1 MLILHFYTRPTFI
14 SCFVTALISLQTTGK
29 TVNNY
34 SLTTIRCTQQKW
46 HLLMPFENKYTLQK
60 WYITYKYS
68 TWNRQIW
75 HPQNMV
81 PYKNSTSCEK
91 MLKSYICQGL
101 SRVIFKRK
109 FLNLLYD
116 SDSWSWDFQIET
128 SPLQNDILG
137 THLCLIVVGVGPII
151 STVLAVLQKT
161 NKVVVK
167 CCFLLSAIFGRWYF
181 WQEECSFS
189 Q

>member
-1 MLILHFYTRPTFI
+1 M
-14 SCFVTALISLQTTGK
+14 
-29 TVNNY
+29 
-34 SLTTIRCTQQKW
+34 
-46 HLLMPFENKYTLQK
+46 
-60 WYITYKYS
+60 
-68 TWNRQIW
+68 
-75 HPQNMV
+75 
-81 PYKNSTSCEK
+81 
-91 MLKSYICQGL
+91 
-101 SRVIFKRK
+101 IFKRK

-161 NKVVVK
+161 NNFVVK

-181 WQEECSFS
+181 
-189 Q
+189 